1 MMDTQNYCSR
11 LWLVIC
17 ATSSTKMY
25 MIRLSI
31 LELLI
36 VMDRAALE
44 HYRNLVPA

>member
-25 MIRLSI
+25 MICLSI
-31 LELLI
+31 LELL